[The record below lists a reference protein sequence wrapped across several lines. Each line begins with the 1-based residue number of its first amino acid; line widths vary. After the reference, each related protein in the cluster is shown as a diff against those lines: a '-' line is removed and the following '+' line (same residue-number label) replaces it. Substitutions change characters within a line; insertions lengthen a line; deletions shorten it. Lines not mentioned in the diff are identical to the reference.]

1 MRDLNIYSDGLNDT
15 LLNFQL
21 IAGALIINE
30 ITTTSVSL
38 DFDITRMSLQPTS
51 YVITSQRLLDDGLTN
66 DGSSQS
72 ITTTS
77 KPAIVT
83 GLTAGRIYRFS
94 VTAYLGSQ
102 YGNTLIYPAYQ
113 LSKPGFS
120 GSATAEGLDP
130 QKVTP
135 GKSYFTLTN
144 NSTTGKEYTLAYRT
158 FSAIFLP
165 SETITNYTGDDGVV
179 DSATN
184 YSTNYYSFGTNL
196 ILSQLPNSSQINPP
210 KQGAGMGFFVG
221 PTGTSGYFIMIESTA
236 SSVSLDRKSIRI
248 VKVNGKNIKVLTD
261 SQRSAG
267 STFEGVYGGR
277 TYSID
282 VKVKIDAGT
291 VTIIAYVNGF
301 KITAV
306 DKTDISIE
314 KGLQKILAP
323 TERVAILSTKG
334 TAAFDY
340 VYGSNINK
348 EKYDNSNFIINSYQG
363 QFSND
368 TLNLSFGEIVYDG
381 NQEYDTVTKRGI
393 GIDEFGTVVRE
404 IIKVSTKFASRPAYP
419 IKWSTGDNKY
429 AKVLGYKVSNF
440 GGEAYVLNNTSTTI
454 PLADGETASFYIFGN
469 TLGPSGTLEY
479 NTADPGEYI
488 PKEPV
493 IFESSWLQSES
504 DVKSLAD
511 WIKTKVVNR
520 GKVVY
525 MDVFGNPLISVGDI
539 ITITYPYQ
547 GLAVGNTSKFI
558 VTNVNHSYEMGLETS
573 IVCRTL

>member
-1 MRDLNIYSDGLNDT
+1 MRNVLLLDDGNTEGLNYNYISGP
-15 LLNFQL
+15 LM
-21 IAGALIINE
+21 INE
-30 ITTTSVSL
+30 ITTTSVSI
-38 DFDITRMSLQPTS
+38 DFDITSMSLQPTS
-51 YVITSQRLLDDGLTN
+51 YQITYQRLLDDGITN
-66 DGSSQS
+66 DGTATT

-83 GLTAGRIYRFS
+83 GLTAGRIYTFS
-94 VTAYLGSQ
+94 VTAYRGSQ
-102 YGNTLIYPAYQ
+102 YGNTLIYSAYQ
-113 LSKPGFS
+113 LSKTS
-120 GSATAEGLDP
+120 YTGSATAEGLDP
-130 QKVTP
+130 KKVTP

-165 SETITNYTGDDGVV
+165 SETIVNYTGDNGVV
-179 DSATN
+179 DSASN
-184 YSTNYYSFGTNL
+184 YSTNYYSFGTN
-196 ILSQLPNSSQINPP
+196 IIMDSIEKSP
-210 KQGAGMGFFVG
+210 KQGAGLGFFVG
-221 PTGTSGYFIMIESTA
+221 ANGTSGYFIMIESTA
-236 SSVSLDRKSIRI
+236 SSVSQDRKSIRI

-261 SQRSAG
+261 SQKSTD
-267 STFEGVYGGR
+267 STFDGIYGGR
-277 TYSID
+277 TYAID

-291 VTIIAYVNGF
+291 ITIIAYINGF

-306 DKTDISIE
+306 DKTDLTLT
-314 KGLQKILAP
+314 KGLQKILPP
-323 TERVAILSTKG
+323 TERVALLSTKG
-334 TAAFDY
+334 TTAFDY

-348 EKYDNSNFIINSYQG
+348 AKYDDSNYIINSYQG

-368 TLNLSFGEIVYDG
+368 TLNMSFGEIIYDG
-381 NQEYDTVTKRGI
+381 YQKDDVVTQRGI

-404 IIKVSTKFASRPAYP
+404 IVKVNTKFDSRPAYP

-454 PLADGETASFYIFGN
+454 PLADGETANFYIFGN
-469 TLGPSGTLEY
+469 TLGQSGTLEY
-479 NTADPGEYI
+479 TTEDPGEYV

-493 IFESSWLQSES
+493 IFESNWLQSES

-525 MDVFGNPLISVGDI
+525 MEVFGNPLISVGDI
-539 ITITYPYQ
+539 VTITYPYQ

>member
-1 MRDLNIYSDGLNDT
+1 MRNLNTYSDGLNDIDLDFKYIT
-15 LLNFQL
+15 
-21 IAGALIINE
+21 GSLIINE

-38 DFDITRMSLQPTS
+38 DFDITSMALQPTS
-51 YVITSQRLLDDGLTN
+51 YVITYQRLLDDGVTN
-66 DGSSQS
+66 DGSSQT

-83 GLTAGRIYRFS
+83 GLTAGRIYKFS
-94 VTAYLGSQ
+94 VTAYRGSQ

-113 LSKPGFS
+113 LSNPGFS
-120 GSATAEGLDP
+120 GSATAAGLDP
-130 QKVTP
+130 KKVTP

-144 NSTTGKEYTLAYRT
+144 NSTTGKEYALAYRT

-165 SETITNYTGDDGVV
+165 SETIVNYTGDDGVV
-179 DSATN
+179 DSAAN
-184 YSTNYYSFGTNL
+184 YSTNYYSFGTN
-196 ILSQLPNSSQINPP
+196 IIMDSIEKSP
-210 KQGAGMGFFVG
+210 KQGAGLGFFVG
-221 PTGTSGYFIMIESTA
+221 ANGTSGYFIMIESTA
-236 SSVSLDRKSIRI
+236 SSVSQDRKSIRI

-261 SQRSAG
+261 SQRSAE
-267 STFEGVYGGR
+267 STFDGIYGGR

-291 VTIIAYVNGF
+291 INIIAYINGF
-301 KITAV
+301 KITAT
-306 DKTDISIE
+306 DKTDLAAA

-323 TERVAILSTKG
+323 TERVALLSTKG
-334 TAAFDY
+334 TTAFDY

-348 EKYDNSNFIINSYQG
+348 KKYDDSNYIVNSYQG

-368 TLNLSFGEIVYDG
+368 TLNMSFGEIIYDG
-381 NQEYDTVTKRGI
+381 YQKDDIVTKRGI

-404 IIKVSTKFASRPAYP
+404 IFKATAKFTSEVAYP

-440 GGEAYVLNNTSTTI
+440 GAEAYVLNNTSTTI
-454 PLADGETASFYIFGN
+454 PLADGEAASFYIFGN

-479 NTADPGEYI
+479 NTEDPGEYV

-493 IFESSWLQSES
+493 IFESNWLQSES

-525 MDVFGNPLISVGDI
+525 MEVFGNPLISVGDI

-573 IVCRTL
+573 IVCRSL

>member
-1 MRDLNIYSDGLNDT
+1 MRDLNTYSDGLNDT
-15 LLNFQL
+15 DLNFKY
-21 IAGALIINE
+21 ISGALIINE

-38 DFDITRMSLQPTS
+38 DFDITSMALQPTS
-51 YVITSQRLLDDGLTN
+51 YVITYQRLLDDGVTN

-94 VTAYLGSQ
+94 VTAYRGAQ

-113 LSKPGFS
+113 LSKPGYS
-120 GSATAEGLDP
+120 GSATSAGLDL
-130 QKVTP
+130 QKLTP

-144 NSTTGKEYTLAYRT
+144 NSTTGKEYALAYRT

-165 SETITNYTGDDGVV
+165 SETIVNYTGDDGVV
-179 DSATN
+179 DSAAN
-184 YSTNYYSFGTNL
+184 YSTSYYSFGTNL
-196 ILSQLPNSSQINPP
+196 IMDPIEKSP
-210 KQGAGMGFFVG
+210 KQGAGLGFFVG
-221 PTGTSGYFIMIESTA
+221 SNGTSGYFVMIESTA
-236 SSVSLDRKSIRI
+236 SSVSQDRKSIRI
-248 VKVNGKNIKVLTD
+248 IKVDGKNIKVLTD
-261 SQRSAG
+261 TQRSAD
-267 STFEGVYGGR
+267 STFEGIYGGR
-277 TYSID
+277 TYAID
-282 VKVKIDAGT
+282 VKVKVDAGT
-291 VTIIAYVNGF
+291 VKILAYVNGF

-306 DKTDISIE
+306 DKTDIALL
-314 KGLQKILAP
+314 KGLQKIKGP
-323 TERVAILSTKG
+323 TERVALLSTKG
-334 TAAFDY
+334 TTAFDY

-348 EKYDNSNFIINSYQG
+348 EKYDNSNYIINSYQG

-381 NQEYDTVTKRGI
+381 NQEYDAVTKRGI

-404 IIKVSTKFASRPAYP
+404 ILKVSTKFDSRPAYP

-454 PLADGETASFYIFGN
+454 PLADGEAASFYIFGN
-469 TLGPSGTLEY
+469 TLGQSGTLEY
-479 NTADPGEYI
+479 NTEDPGEYV

-493 IFESSWLQSES
+493 IFESNWLQSES

-558 VTNVNHSYEMGLETS
+558 VTNVNHSYDMGLETS

>member
-1 MRDLNIYSDGLNDT
+1 MRDLNTYSDGLNDT
-15 LLNFQL
+15 VLNFKF
-21 IAGALIINE
+21 ITGSLIINE

-38 DFDITRMSLQPTS
+38 DFDITSMALQPTS
-51 YVITSQRLLDDGLTN
+51 YVITSQRLLDDGVTN

-83 GLTAGRIYRFS
+83 GLTAGRVYRFS
-94 VTAYLGSQ
+94 VTAYRGSQ

-120 GSATAEGLDP
+120 GSAIAAGLDL

-144 NSTTGKEYTLAYRT
+144 NSTTGKQYTLAYRT

-165 SETITNYTGDDGVV
+165 SETIVNYTGEDGVV
-179 DSATN
+179 DSAAS

-196 ILSQLPNSSQINPP
+196 IMDPIEKFP
-210 KQGAGMGFFVG
+210 KQGSGLGFFVG
-221 PTGTSGYFIMIESTA
+221 ANGTSGYFIMIESTA
-236 SSVSLDRKSIRI
+236 SSVSQDRKSIRI
-248 VKVNGKNIKVLTD
+248 VKVNGKNVKVLTD
-261 SQRSAG
+261 SQRSAD
-267 STFEGVYGGR
+267 STFDGLYGGR
-277 TYSID
+277 TYAID
-282 VKVKIDAGT
+282 VKVKIAANT
-291 VTIIAYVNGF
+291 VNIIAYVNGF
-301 KITAV
+301 KITAE
-306 DKTDISIE
+306 DKTNMSLT

-323 TERVAILSTKG
+323 TERVALLSTKG
-334 TAAFDY
+334 TTAFDY
-340 VYGSNINK
+340 VYGSNINE
-348 EKYDNSNFIINSYQG
+348 EKYKDSIYIVNSYQG

-368 TLNLSFGEIVYDG
+368 TLNMSFGEIVYDG
-381 NQEYDTVTKRGI
+381 NQEYDAVTKRGI
-393 GIDEFGTVVRE
+393 GVDEFGTVVRE
-404 IIKVSTKFASRPAYP
+404 IIKVKTKFDSRPAYP

-454 PLADGETASFYIFGN
+454 PLADGEAASFYIFGN
-469 TLGPSGTLEY
+469 TLGQSGTLEY
-479 NTADPGEYI
+479 NTEDPGEYV

-493 IFESSWLQSES
+493 IFESNWLQSES

-547 GLAVGNTSKFI
+547 GLAVGNSSKFI